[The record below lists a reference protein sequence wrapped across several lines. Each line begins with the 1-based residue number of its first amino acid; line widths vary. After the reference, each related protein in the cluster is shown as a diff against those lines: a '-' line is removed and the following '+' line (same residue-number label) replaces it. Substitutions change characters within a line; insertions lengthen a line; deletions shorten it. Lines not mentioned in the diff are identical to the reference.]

1 MGLLS
6 RLGISTGF
14 NIKSV
19 LKPTKSPRNISGHS
33 FAKIEEKDKDNRYSY
48 QLKKNYAFR
57 ADLGQD
63 ELRSAILT
71 AEDPIYPR
79 RYLLLQFYKEAMR
92 DFHLQSQVRSAINKV
107 IASPAAIVHWKT
119 KEINQELTELMQA
132 QWFEKTS
139 RLKLEAEFYGHSL
152 IEIGK
157 IVFDKD
163 WGLVINDVKLFPRE
177 HVSPEL
183 GLLLYNPEDIEGI
196 PFREDPFN
204 YWFLEAGESD
214 DLGLLSI
221 AAKYVLYKKYGIS
234 DWSRSMEK
242 WADPLLIIRSSTSN
256 DTENDKKA
264 GFAENFGN
272 NGWAILDE
280 DDKIDLLERNNS
292 SGYQIF
298 KDFLTFINEEN
309 SKGINGQVGT
319 SDNKSFVGSAEV
331 QERLLEEYTEARLRS
346 LMYFHN
352 KVTIPKITGLLGG
365 QTAYAALEE
374 YIWMPLE
381 FLKEN
386 RGVSDHGNKQPSNQ
400 NPGAVGGAPVG
411 KSGSLSWQGLKL

>member
-1 MGLLS
+1 MGLFSFIS
-6 RLGISTGF
+6 RLAGS
-14 NIKSV
+14 
-19 LKPTKSPRNISGHS
+19 KPLSASKGLKSPQNNTGHS
-33 FAKIEEKDKDNRYSY
+33 FTRIEVKDKEKRYSY
-48 QLKKNYAFR
+48 QLKNNYAFR

-107 IASPAAIVHWKT
+107 LSSPWAIVDWRT

-152 IEIGK
+152 IEIGN
-157 IVFDKD
+157 IVKDKD
-163 WGLVINDVKLFPRE
+163 YGLIISDVKLFPRE

-183 GLLLYNPEDIEGI
+183 GLLLFNPEDIEGI
-196 PFREDPFN
+196 PFREDPYN
-204 YWFLEAGESD
+204 YWFIEAGESD

-221 AAKYVLYKKYGIS
+221 ASKYVLYKKYGIS

-242 WADPLLIIRSSTSN
+242 WADPLLIVRSSSSN

-264 GFAENFGN
+264 DFAANFGN

-309 SKGINGQVGT
+309 SKGINGQVST
-319 SDNKSFVGSAEV
+319 SDQKSFVGSAEV
-331 QERLLEEYTEARLRS
+331 QERLMEEYTEARLRN

-352 KVTIPKITGLLGG
+352 KVTLPKISNLLGG
-365 QTAYAALEE
+365 QTAYAPLKD

-386 RGVSDHGNKQPSNQ
+386 RGSSNHGNQPNNQ
-400 NPGAVGGAPVG
+400 NRGAVGGAPVG
-411 KSGSLSWQGLKL
+411 KSKNLSWQGLKL